1 MGTAFLVVRLSEH
14 YARLGCRQRGGGNA
28 QWSRRRVS
36 IGVSMTVLF
45 HESGLQVTDD
55 WIRTDSGSFPIR
67 EVRRAWVTRRQLGR
81 GSRLMTAGLGFG
93 ALLVLVGGVGATGW
107 FNRNW
112 LWILAAPVLFFA
124 AAAIGLLDPIA
135 IYLEKRHHELWI
147 GTDTVAVQIWRH
159 NRIEVHKA
167 LRAIQRARE
176 RDREQNEV

>member
-1 MGTAFLVVRLSEH
+1 MDPSLI
-14 YARLGCRQRGGGNA
+14 
-28 QWSRRRVS
+28 S
-36 IGVSMTVLF
+36 IGVTMAVLF

-55 WIRTDSGSFPIR
+55 WIRTEAGAFPIR
-67 EVRRAWVTRRQLGR
+67 DVRRAWVTRRQLGR
-81 GSRLMTAGLGFG
+81 GSRLMTASLGVI
-93 ALLVLVGGVGATGW
+93 ALLALIGGAAATGW
-107 FNRNW
+107 LNRNW

-124 AAAIGLLDPIA
+124 AATIGLLDPIA

-147 GTDTVAVQIWRH
+147 VTDTMAVQIWRH

>member
-1 MGTAFLVVRLSEH
+1 
-14 YARLGCRQRGGGNA
+14 
-28 QWSRRRVS
+28 
-36 IGVSMTVLF
+36 MTVLF

-55 WIRTDSGSFPIR
+55 WIRTESGSFPIR
-67 EVRRAWVTRRQLGR
+67 DVRRAWVTRRQLGR

-147 GTDTVAVQIWRH
+147 VTDTVAVQIWRH